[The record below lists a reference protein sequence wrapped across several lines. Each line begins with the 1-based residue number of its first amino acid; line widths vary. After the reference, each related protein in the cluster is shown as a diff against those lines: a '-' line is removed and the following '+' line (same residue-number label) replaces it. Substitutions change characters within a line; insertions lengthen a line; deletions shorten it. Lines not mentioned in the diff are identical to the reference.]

1 MVNSPESKRNM
12 GKKQANKPKYS
23 NWEKKNMFVIS
34 LDQDSSEDHPYL
46 MSEISSETKAKLSNN
61 AFMPQIKS

>member
-1 MVNSPESKRNM
+1 MVNSPESKRNT
-12 GKKQANKPKYS
+12 GRKQANKPKYS

-34 LDQDSSEDHPYL
+34 LDQDSSEDPPYL

-61 AFMPQIKS
+61 AFMP

>member
-1 MVNSPESKRNM
+1 M